1 MKTPGVTTEQAK
13 AFRSKLWQ
21 MHVDS
26 QRASQLADA
35 PSAAESAEPDTILGH
50 LTLAER
56 SSSRELDPK
65 LSILPFKERIRPGM
79 VFSWTPPPNFPLGLP
94 SGMNLAMV
102 LCPAGAAGHAARNVF
117 GSQVGSASVEQGE
130 KKAQGYLCALILP
143 GLMSETYEINL
154 WRQVV
159 VDTEAMNAEVF
170 LEYDPATRYY
180 YMAV

>member
-21 MHVDS
+21 LHIDS
-26 QRASQLADA
+26 QRASQQSDG
-35 PSAAESAEPDTILGH
+35 PSAAESDEPDTILGH

-65 LSILPFKERIRPGM
+65 LVTLPFKERIRPGI
-79 VFSWTPPPNFPLGLP
+79 VVSWTPPRDFPLGLP
-94 SGMNLAMV
+94 GGMNLVMV
-102 LCPAGAAGHAARNVF
+102 LCPADAAGSAARNVF
-117 GSQVGSASVEQGE
+117 GRQVDSAEADQE
-130 KKAQGYLCALILP
+130 ETKAKRYLCALITP
-143 GLMSETYEINL
+143 GFMSETYEINL

-159 VDTEAMNAEVF
+159 VETEAMNAEVF
-170 LEYDPATRYY
+170 LEYDAATRYY